1 MAEDNYICDLCLEDY
16 DLNNEYKIPKKVPCC
31 GHKICL
37 ECLLDIY
44 KRSGSKF
51 NCPYCRKVT
60 YTNPLNFETSSNVS
74 SRFLDC
80 LNCHRKVL
88 QNKLY
93 LCLCQCEGEKI
104 KCQLKCQ
111 KCKCE
116 NDLYLSDYLPDLLKK
131 IKEVLSEYNSHKKS
145 DIIILLQEK
154 IKATFEDYFKE
165 ILAKICE
172 LMTKKIVMEI
182 KEKLNYDLEV
192 DYENYKQKM
201 TVLENDY
208 KYLES
213 FNNDDQSKTFNS
225 KKILSCVENY
235 DKNLDDISQE
245 AEKFSKLRKF
255 ISNDNLFSLKHKANV
270 EKECNYFMQNCET
283 ILADFHSKKVTN
295 KLKMDVEDDS
305 NIEIKSNND
314 KDVSNMDDESFS
326 LIGYNKSLNKI
337 DSNSQSKI
345 DVSQLDK
352 LLIKNIE
359 QNHEAKNISKLINKK
374 EKQ

>member
-31 GHKICL
+31 GHKICIG
-37 ECLLDIY
+37 CLLDIY
-44 KRSGSKF
+44 KRNESKF
-51 NCPYCRKVT
+51 ICPYCRKKS
-60 YTNPLNFETSSNVS
+60 YSNPLNFETSVNVS

-80 LNCHRKVL
+80 CNCHKKVL

-93 LCLCQCEGEKI
+93 LCLCQGEGEKI

-111 KCKCE
+111 NCKCE

-131 IKEVLSEYNSHKKS
+131 LKEVLSEYNSHKKS
-145 DIIILLQEK
+145 DILILLQEK
-154 IKATFEDYFKE
+154 IKTTFEEYFKE
-165 ILAKICE
+165 ILVKICE
-172 LMTKKIVMEI
+172 LMTKKIIMEI

-201 TVLENDY
+201 IILENDY

-213 FNNDDQSKTFNS
+213 LDNDDQSKTFNS
-225 KKILSCVENY
+225 QKILSCVENY
-235 DKNLDDISQE
+235 DQNLDDFSQE

-255 ISNDNLFSLKHKANV
+255 ISNDNLFSLKHKSNI
-270 EKECNYFMQNCET
+270 EKECNYFMKNCET
-283 ILADFHSKKVTN
+283 ILADFHSKKISN
-295 KLKMDVEDDS
+295 KLKMDVEEDS

-314 KDVSNMDDESFS
+314 KDVNHMDESFT
-326 LIGYNKSLNKI
+326 LIGNNKSLNKI
-337 DSNSQSKI
+337 ESNSQSKI

-352 LLIKNIE
+352 LLIKNID
-359 QNHEAKNISKLINKK
+359 QNHEEKKISK
-374 EKQ
+374 